1 MHLSPSHRIIA
12 KFTKRS
18 KGCYFPLRLVITTT
32 DAQATKKFSSST
44 FNFSFLL
51 TTQRVSY
58 VMHSIRYKTWLAS
71 KILDNEHS
79 YITRKPRSVKHDH
92 SDETNVY
99 RGIMNVLPPVC
110 VIKKKSESFGETQT
124 PWNVHFCERNC
135 ECMQIWPSQTA
146 VKNVEV

>member
-1 MHLSPSHRIIA
+1 MHLSPTHRIIA

-58 VMHSIRYKTWLAS
+58 VMHSIRYETWLAS
-71 KILDNEHS
+71 KILNNEHS

-135 ECMQIWPSQTA
+135 ECVQIWPSQTA

>member
-58 VMHSIRYKTWLAS
+58 VMHSIRYETWLAS
-71 KILDNEHS
+71 KILNNEHS

-135 ECMQIWPSQTA
+135 ECVQI
-146 VKNVEV
+146 